1 MKFASKIIPLMIGGA
16 VGSAVALNP
25 LLAAIDSQEARATVV
40 QLAQALSPEE
50 INLRAKQIIVRI
62 DGASV
67 GSGSIVD
74 YSDNVYTVLTNWHV
88 MKNQGDYIVQ
98 TIDGRKHQV
107 NPATIKQLPGL
118 DLAVFQFTSKQNYQ
132 IAEFGD
138 SSNLSEGQNVYFA
151 GYPGELRR
159 EDNRYYRFFSASLV
173 GILPKST
180 EQGYSLVYS
189 GEAFPGM
196 SGGPVLSKEGLMIGV
211 HGEANIHALSGGTSN
226 YAIPISNYQEA
237 IAKLNTQPI
246 AKPLKPLETPAPN
259 PTVTPPDTTPEVANQ
274 PDVEPSST
282 GENSPQPP
290 ESDNNKQPEISQSID
305 SDNISSV
312 PTFTPNSSPK
322 TNAPETET
330 EPEVIIDPE
339 PEEQATVES
348 ESETEPEEQIVTTE
362 SESEEQVVVES
373 QSESE
378 PEEQIVVTESES
390 EEQVVVES
398 ESETEPE
405 EQIVTTES
413 ESEEQVVVESE
424 SETAATVP
432 QKQPDIATETEAAE
446 SEEIDIPTTTRR
458 ISLISPK
465 TGIDYTKL
473 RNLLR
478 ENKWSEADIHTYQ
491 LIKQV
496 VKSAKLQNKHVF
508 IELKTIAEF
517 SCPDIRTVDYLW
529 KKYSKNKFGFS
540 PQQKIWQ
547 NVNQKGDFSTQ
558 TWRRFATE
566 VGWKTGEVASGSGYL
581 LYEQLDFE
589 PTNAPE
595 GHLPWWFALPDE
607 EQKVI
612 KYLFARCNL
621 NPTVEELEAEAQK
634 KSQDTAQ
641 NSLNNQPNVNKAPK
655 SPKTNN

>member
-16 VGSAVALNP
+16 VGSTVALTP
-25 LLAAIDSQEARATVV
+25 LLAAINSQEARAVV

-88 MKNQGDYIVQ
+88 MKNQGNYIVQ

-107 NPATIKQLPGL
+107 NRATIKQLPGL

-237 IAKLNTQPI
+237 IAKLNSQPT
-246 AKPLKPLETPAPN
+246 AKPLEPPAAN
-259 PTVTPPDTTPEVANQ
+259 PTVATPDTTPEVATQ
-274 PDVEPSST
+274 PDVEPSPT
-282 GENSPQPP
+282 GEDSSPPL
-290 ESDNNKQPEISQSID
+290 ESDNNKQPETSQSID

-322 TNAPETET
+322 TTAPETET
-330 EPEVIIDPE
+330 EPEVIIESESEEPVAVEPESE
-339 PEEQATVES
+339 PEEQAAVE
-348 ESETEPEEQIVTTE
+348 
-362 SESEEQVVVES
+362 
-373 QSESE
+373 SESE
-378 PEEQIVVTESES
+378 PEEQAA
-390 EEQVVVES
+390 VES
-398 ESETEPE
+398 ESKTDA
-405 EQIVTTES
+405 
-413 ESEEQVVVESE
+413 
-424 SETAATVP
+424 TAP
-432 QKQPDIATETEAAE
+432 QKKPDIATETEPEPVE

-458 ISLISPK
+458 ISLVSPR

-478 ENKWSEADIHTYQ
+478 ENKWSEADVHTYQ

-540 PQQKIWQ
+540 PQQRIWQ

-566 VGWKTGEVASGSGYL
+566 VGWKKGEVASGSGYL

-589 PTNAPE
+589 PTNAPA

-621 NPTVEELEAEAQK
+621 NPTVEELEAESQK
-634 KSQDTAQ
+634 NSQNTAQ
-641 NSLNNQPNVNKAPK
+641 NSANNQPNVNKAPK
-655 SPKTNN
+655 SLKNKINN

>member
-16 VGSAVALNP
+16 VGSTVALTP
-25 LLAAIDSQEARATVV
+25 LLAAINSQEARAAVV

-67 GSGSIVD
+67 GSGSIID
-74 YSDNVYTVLTNWHV
+74 YSDNVYTVLSNWHV
-88 MKNQGDYIVQ
+88 MKNQGNYIVQ

-107 NPATIKQLPGL
+107 NRATIKHLPGL

-237 IAKLNTQPI
+237 IAKLNSQPTV
-246 AKPLKPLETPAPN
+246 KPLKPLEIPAAN
-259 PTVTPPDTTPEVANQ
+259 PIVTPPDTTPEVVIQ
-274 PDVEPSST
+274 PDVEPSPAE
-282 GENSPQPP
+282 ENSPPHL
-290 ESDNNKQPEISQSID
+290 ESDNNKQPETSQSID

-322 TNAPETET
+322 TTAPETET
-330 EPEVIIDPE
+330 EPEIIIDSE
-339 PEEQATVES
+339 PEEPDVVES
-348 ESETEPEEQIVTTE
+348 EP
-362 SESEEQVVVES
+362 ESEEQAVVE
-373 QSESE
+373 SESE
-378 PEEQIVVTESES
+378 PEEQAAVEPESES
-390 EEQVVVES
+390 K
-398 ESETEPE
+398 TD
-405 EQIVTTES
+405 
-413 ESEEQVVVESE
+413 
-424 SETAATVP
+424 ATVA
-432 QKQPDIATETEAAE
+432 QKQPDIATETEPEPVE

-458 ISLISPK
+458 ISLVSPK

-478 ENKWSEADIHTYQ
+478 ENKWSEADVHTYQ

-540 PQQKIWQ
+540 PQQRIWQ

-566 VGWKTGEVASGSGYL
+566 VGWKKGEVASGSGYL

-589 PTNAPE
+589 PTNAPA

-612 KYLFARCNL
+612 KYLFSRCNL
-621 NPTVEELEAEAQK
+621 NPTVEELEAESQK
-634 KSQDTAQ
+634 NSQNTAQ
-641 NSLNNQPNVNKAPK
+641 NSANNQPNVNKAPK